1 MTNLIAEIQALP
13 PHHRIALAAWI
24 IKTDRP
30 SMQALSQAVG
40 SKNLFSERTRR
51 EPITVSRKETP

>member
-13 PHHRIALAAWI
+13 PIHRIALAAWI

-30 SMQALSQAVG
+30 SMQMLSQAVG
-40 SKNLFSERTRR
+40 SKNLFNERARR
-51 EPITVSRKETP
+51 QK